1 MMIFIS
7 MRISL
12 NLWTFK
18 SSWKVCKGITK
29 NRRCITFAE
38 ISRTILDCSSCS
50 FILLLFL
57 NQGIF
62 FWYKVICQ
70 LEIVTE
76 NGYLNFYERF
86 LSILEKLNRL
96 STWTDK
102 PAKTKACQIL
112 IFTGLQYTYNKKTYC
127 QCNRGIF

>member
-1 MMIFIS
+1 MMFIS

-18 SSWKVCKGITK
+18 SSWKICKGIKK
-29 NRRCITFAE
+29 NRGCITFAE

-62 FWYKVICQ
+62 FWCKVIRQ
-70 LEIVTE
+70 LKIVTE
-76 NGYLNFYERF
+76 NGYLDIHKRF
-86 LSILEKLNRL
+86 LSMLEKLNTL
-96 STWTDK
+96 STWTDTS
-102 PAKTKACQIL
+102 AKTKACQIL
-112 IFTGLQYTYNKKTYC
+112 IFTGLQYTYSKKTYC
-127 QCNRGIF
+127 QCNWGIF

>member
-1 MMIFIS
+1 MMMFIS

-18 SSWKVCKGITK
+18 SSWKICKGIKK
-29 NRRCITFAE
+29 NRGYITFAE

-62 FWYKVICQ
+62 FWCKVIRQ
-70 LEIVTE
+70 LKIVTE
-76 NGYLNFYERF
+76 NGYLDIHKRF
-86 LSILEKLNRL
+86 LSMLEKLNTL
-96 STWTDK
+96 STWTDTS
-102 PAKTKACQIL
+102 AKTKACQIL

-127 QCNRGIF
+127 QCNWGIF

>member
-18 SSWKVCKGITK
+18 SSWKICKGITK
-29 NRRCITFAE
+29 NRRRITFAE

-50 FILLLFL
+50 FILPLFL

-62 FWYKVICQ
+62 FWYKVIRQ
-70 LEIVTE
+70 LKIGTE
-76 NGYLNFYERF
+76 NGYLVFYERF
-86 LSILEKLNRL
+86 LSMLEKLDTL

-102 PAKTKACQIL
+102 SAKTEAFQIL
-112 IFTGLQYTYNKKTYC
+112 IFTGLEYTYNKKTYC
-127 QCNRGIF
+127 QCNWGIF